1 MPDAALSAAIREAYA
16 SAPATALI
24 LHTLEFR
31 HPSFTTPIRVVADTR
46 SWDLRLEPGAPADP
60 NAVVTFV
67 GFAFEF
73 TLPEKVTT
81 AAPEIEIAIDNVDRQ
96 IVAYMDL
103 AAQSDSLIE
112 VSYRAY
118 LADDPSGPQ
127 NVPPLT
133 LVVREVS
140 ADVFRVR
147 ARCGFGDLSNR
158 KFPNEVYDLQ
168 RFPGLLQL

>member
-16 SAPATALI
+16 SAPAAALI

-31 HPSFTTPIRVVADTR
+31 HPAFTTPIRVVADRR
-46 SWDLRLEPGAPADP
+46 SWDLRLETGAL
-60 NAVVTFV
+60 VTFI

-73 TLPEKVTT
+73 TLPEKVVT

-158 KFPNEVYDLQ
+158 KFPSAVYDLQ
-168 RFPGLLQL
+168 RFPGLVQL